1 MTNLRL
7 CSAHVG
13 GAFLDPFAPP
23 PTPRGF
29 INNNKI
35 IRHGKQLWNE
45 DQGFFK
51 VNKPLTGD
59 FVVIAR
65 FKGTDGAAE
74 TGPEGVLFR
83 YCNHTCF
90 LSQGEQVVLRKSEVR
105 GVASAKRPSRFS
117 CRGFQHLGGVL
128 PSWGWYCICIRVCR

>member
-1 MTNLRL
+1 L
-7 CSAHVG
+7 VG
-13 GAFLDPFAPP
+13 VALNGLPLAEPP
-23 PTPRGF
+23 VIEVYGPTQLLYSSTQEEEDS
-29 INNNKI
+29 
-35 IRHGKQLWNE
+35 HLWNE

-90 LSQGEQVVLRKSEVR
+90 LPQGEQVVLRKSEVD
-105 GVASAKRPSRFS
+105 VMPSYRDQIPDDVFS
-117 CRGFQHLGGVL
+117 VSL
-128 PSWGWYCICIRVCR
+128 

>member
-1 MTNLRL
+1 MLPL
-7 CSAHVG
+7 
-13 GAFLDPFAPP
+13 
-23 PTPRGF
+23 
-29 INNNKI
+29 
-35 IRHGKQLWNE
+35 QLWNE

-65 FKGTDGAAE
+65 FKGTDGGAE

-90 LSQGEQVVLRKSEVR
+90 LPAGAQVTLGKSQVCTRAAATSSGGGLCRVVCLISLSL
-105 GVASAKRPSRFS
+105 ACCS
-117 CRGFQHLGGVL
+117 
-128 PSWGWYCICIRVCR
+128 